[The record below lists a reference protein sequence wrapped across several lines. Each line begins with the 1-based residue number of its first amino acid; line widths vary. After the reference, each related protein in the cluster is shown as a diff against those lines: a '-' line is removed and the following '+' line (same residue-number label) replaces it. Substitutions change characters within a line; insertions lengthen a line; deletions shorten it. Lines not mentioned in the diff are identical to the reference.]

1 MGKLLPIILM
11 IIGGAV
17 GGGAGIVLKPEP
29 EMACDAKDEAKEE
42 CSEKEMAEE
51 EEEPESSAEPEFDY
65 IAMNNQFVV
74 PVIQDELVR
83 SLVVLSLSLE
93 TTPENTEAIFSK
105 EPKLRDAFLSVL
117 FDHSHIGGFNGAF
130 TESGRME
137 VLRTALREAA
147 QSVVGKSVSDVLIT
161 DIARQEM

>member
-1 MGKLLPIILM
+1 MGKLVPIILM

-17 GGGAGIVLKPEP
+17 GGGAGIMLKPEP
-29 EMACDAKDEAKEE
+29 VKTCDGSTSNEGGCSQEEMSENEE
-42 CSEKEMAEE
+42 DVKNTS
-51 EEEPESSAEPEFDY
+51 EPEFDY
-65 IAMNNQFVV
+65 VAMKNQFVV

-93 TTPENTEAIFSK
+93 TMPDSVEAIFSK
-105 EPKLRDAFLSVL
+105 EPKLRDVFLSVL

-130 TESGRME
+130 TESGRMA
-137 VLRTALREAA
+137 VLRSALLEAA
-147 QSVVGKSVSDVLIT
+147 QSVVGKTVSDVLIT